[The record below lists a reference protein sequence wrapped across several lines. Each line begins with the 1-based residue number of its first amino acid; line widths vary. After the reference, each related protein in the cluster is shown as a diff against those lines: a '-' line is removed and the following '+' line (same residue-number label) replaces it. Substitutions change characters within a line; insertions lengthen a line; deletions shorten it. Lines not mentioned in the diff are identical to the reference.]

1 MNPHPAAS
9 ETRILSAVRSPGA
22 FRTVKQPILR
32 LADQSVVAYEFLS
45 RCTLPGAEMP
55 ADFLGFCMERGLL
68 TPVDL
73 CCLATCAR
81 AARRQP
87 PDLRRHVNIYP
98 ATLAEVP
105 LRDLLELFPPDGSE
119 GIFCLEINETVRPD
133 DLPRLVPKVEVL
145 KESGLLV
152 AIDDIGFGNSSLESL
167 LALEPDVLKI
177 DRRLVTGAGADP
189 GRRRLLR
196 RLARIAESLG
206 TQAVAEGIETAE
218 DLALA
223 LELGIP
229 FGQGYLWGKPA

>member
-1 MNPHPAAS
+1 MNRYTAAS
-9 ETRILSAVRSPGA
+9 ETSILSAVRSPGA

-32 LADQSVVAYEFLS
+32 LSDQAVVAYEFLS
-45 RCTLPGAEMP
+45 RCNLPGSEMP

-73 CCLATCAR
+73 CCLANCAR
-81 AARRQP
+81 EARRHP
-87 PDLRRHVNIYP
+87 ADLRRHVNIYP

-105 LRDLLELFPPDGSE
+105 LKELLEFFPPDGSE
-119 GIFCLEINETVRPD
+119 GVFCLEINETVQPQ
-133 DLPRLVPKVEVL
+133 DLPRLVPKAEAL
-145 KESGLLV
+145 KESGLLI
-152 AIDDIGFGNSSLESL
+152 AIDDIGFGHSYLESL

-177 DRRLVTGAGADP
+177 DRRLVTGAAADP

-196 RLARIAESLG
+196 RLSRIAESLG

-223 LELGIP
+223 LDLGIP